1 MAALGD
7 GGVVGDGRDLA
18 NADGLQV
25 IVQARSVAIAKM
37 LQLSTSNPGQPKPS
51 ALKDIV

>member
-7 GGVVGDGRDLA
+7 GGVVGDGSDLA

-25 IVQARSVAIAKM
+25 IVQARGVSIYR
-37 LQLSTSNPGQPKPS
+37 
-51 ALKDIV
+51 